1 MERAYHQGEAEQGP
15 MVLERL
21 SDLDKAR
28 ERLGDFTD
36 IRGMDVVNPTGD
48 VVGTINELY
57 VDPKEDVIVMAGITF
72 GGRRVLIPV
81 DELEMV
87 GKDRI
92 QVMTTPEIVENAPE
106 FEEGVDAFAFHDY
119 WCQAGVSQA
128 AEPVREQTVTVVE
141 VEEEEE

>member
-1 MERAYHQGEAEQGP
+1 

-36 IRGMDVVNPTGD
+36 VRGWEVINPTGE
-48 VVGTINELY
+48 VVGKVDELY
-57 VDPKEDVIVMAGITF
+57 VDPKVEAIVMAGITF
-72 GGRRVLIPV
+72 GPRRVLVPI
-81 DELEMV
+81 DQLEIAGDNQV
-87 GKDRI
+87 